1 LQEKRKVKGD
11 VISLSQAWQACASML
26 NQAAGVNCE
35 LRNKKQRKRFL
46 QIKRELAWG
55 KKKKKGGSKGR
66 EKDV

>member
-35 LRNKKQRKRFL
+35 LRNRKQRKRFL
-46 QIKRELAWG
+46 PLKRELAWE
-55 KKKKKGGSKGR
+55 KKKR
-66 EKDV
+66 EGAKVERDV